1 MPELDHEHLSLF
13 TQILTS
19 SVFGLDCL
27 LGWEGGGGG
36 WGGYSAKFFT
46 GESAQRLC
54 DYRRRN
60 EEWSQVQYS
69 RMYYLMILDDY
80 AIKA

>member
-1 MPELDHEHLSLF
+1 MPELDHENLSLF

-19 SVFGLDCL
+19 SVFRLDCL
-27 LGWEGGGGG
+27 LGWEGGGLL
-36 WGGYSAKFFT
+36 SKVF
-46 GESAQRLC
+46 
-54 DYRRRN
+54 YRRVRPEVVRLSEAKRN